1 MLATVNSANRTVYEA
16 YMLCQSSVRYPCEKV
31 DDEEEKLRH
40 VDAALAA
47 PRGAAH
53 GGGSCVAGSQ

>member
-1 MLATVNSANRTVYEA
+1 MYSLVA
-16 YMLCQSSVRYPCEKV
+16 YPCEKV
-31 DDEEEKLRH
+31 DNEEEKLRD

-53 GGGSCVAGSQ
+53 GGGSFGAGRVVNEKGELAAGLLRM